1 MRTLP
6 LLLLILLISCQTKTE
21 NISID
26 DNFKKRN
33 LSTEFKSYWYD
44 GNAELTSY
52 DLEFYRYGEK
62 RQGKAMLIFVTEDF
76 LSEAQVKANSKSE
89 TTRSVM
95 KLNSTKKFNTGIY
108 PYSIM
113 QSAFF
118 PLGEQRPLLKLTSS
132 VQEWCGHSYAQLN
145 HRGDFQLETH
155 SYFEGEADSTFTVKP
170 VLSENQIWIQLR
182 IAPKEL
188 KLGKQDIFPDFSFLQ
203 LNHEK
208 FKTYSAS
215 IEQKEDDYLTTT
227 LRYDELG
234 RVLKIY
240 QEKSF
245 PFEIEKWEEMEIKG
259 KDTLISKAKKLKT
272 LKTKYW
278 QKNSDKYL
286 HLRDSLSL

>member
-6 LLLLILLISCQTKTE
+6 LLFLIFLVSCQTKAV
-21 NISID
+21 D
-26 DNFKKRN
+26 DNFEKRN

-62 RQGKAMLIFVTEDF
+62 RKGKAMLIFVTEDF

-132 VQEWCGHSYAQLN
+132 VQEWCGQSYAQLN
-145 HRGDFQLETH
+145 HRGDFKLRTH
-155 SYFEGEADSTFTVKP
+155 SYFEGEADSTFILKP
-170 VLSENQIWIQLR
+170 VLTENQIWIQLR

-188 KLGKQDIFPDFSFLQ
+188 RLGKQDILPDFSFLQ

-215 IEQKEDDYLTTT
+215 IEQKENDYLTTT
-227 LRYDELG
+227 LRYNQLG

-245 PFEIEKWEEMEIKG
+245 PFEITKWEEMEIKG
-259 KDTLISKAKKLKT
+259 KDTLISKANKLQT

>member
-6 LLLLILLISCQTKTE
+6 LLLFILLISCQTE
-21 NISID
+21 NKSID
-26 DNFKKRN
+26 DNFEKRN

-76 LSEAQVKANSKSE
+76 LEEAQVKANSKSE
-89 TTRSVM
+89 TTHSVM

-118 PLGEQRPLLKLTSS
+118 PLGEKRPLLKLTSS

-155 SYFEGEADSTFTVKP
+155 SYFEDDADSTFTLKP
-170 VLSENQIWIQLR
+170 NLSENQIWIQLR
-182 IAPKEL
+182 IDPKEL
-188 KLGKQDIFPDFSFLQ
+188 KLGKQDLFPDFSFLQ

-208 FKTYSAS
+208 FKTYSAF
-215 IEQKEDDYLTTT
+215 IEQKEDDDYLTTT
-227 LRYDELG
+227 LRYNELG

-245 PFEIEKWEEMEIKG
+245 PFEIEKWEEMEIQE
-259 KDTLISKAKKLKT
+259 KDTLISKAKKMKT

-278 QKNSDKYL
+278 QKNSGKYL

>member
-6 LLLLILLISCQTKTE
+6 LLFLIFLVSCQTKTQ
-21 NISID
+21 NKAVY
-26 DNFKKRN
+26 DNFEKRN

-62 RQGKAMLIFVTEDF
+62 RKGKAMLIFVTEDF

-132 VQEWCGHSYAQLN
+132 VQEWCGQSYAQLN
-145 HRGDFQLETH
+145 HRGDFKLRTH
-155 SYFEGEADSTFTVKP
+155 SYFEGEADSTFILKP
-170 VLSENQIWIQLR
+170 VLTENQIWIQLR

-188 KLGKQDIFPDFSFLQ
+188 RLGKQDILPDFSFLQ

-215 IEQKEDDYLTTT
+215 IEQKENDYLTTT
-227 LRYDELG
+227 LRYNQLG

-245 PFEIEKWEEMEIKG
+245 PFEITKWEEMEIKG
-259 KDTLISKAKKLKT
+259 KDTLISKANKLQT

>member
-6 LLLLILLISCQTKTE
+6 LLFLIFLVSCQTKAV
-21 NISID
+21 D
-26 DNFKKRN
+26 DNFEKRN

-44 GNAELTSY
+44 GKAELTSY

-62 RQGKAMLIFVTEDF
+62 RKGKAMLIFVTEDF

-132 VQEWCGHSYAQLN
+132 VQEWCGQSYAQLN
-145 HRGDFQLETH
+145 HRGDFKLRTH
-155 SYFEGEADSTFTVKP
+155 SYFEGEADSTFILKP
-170 VLSENQIWIQLR
+170 VLTENQIWIQLR

-188 KLGKQDIFPDFSFLQ
+188 RLGKQDILPDFSFLQ

-215 IEQKEDDYLTTT
+215 IEQKENDYLTTT
-227 LRYDELG
+227 LRYNQLG

-245 PFEIEKWEEMEIKG
+245 PFEITKWEEMEIKG
-259 KDTLISKAKKLKT
+259 KDTLISKANKLQT

>member
-1 MRTLP
+1 
-6 LLLLILLISCQTKTE
+6 
-21 NISID
+21 
-26 DNFKKRN
+26 
-33 LSTEFKSYWYD
+33 
-44 GNAELTSY
+44 
-52 DLEFYRYGEK
+52 LEFYRYGEK
-62 RQGKAMLIFVTEDF
+62 RKGKAMLIFVTEDF

-132 VQEWCGHSYAQLN
+132 VQEWCGQSYAQLN
-145 HRGDFQLETH
+145 HRGDFKLRTH
-155 SYFEGEADSTFTVKP
+155 SYFEGEADSTFILKP
-170 VLSENQIWIQLR
+170 VLTENQIWIQLR

-188 KLGKQDIFPDFSFLQ
+188 RLGKQDILPDFSFLQ

-215 IEQKEDDYLTTT
+215 IEQKENDYLTTT
-227 LRYDELG
+227 LRYNQLG

-245 PFEIEKWEEMEIKG
+245 PFEITKWEEMEIKG
-259 KDTLISKAKKLKT
+259 KDTLISKANKLQT